1 LKTSLEDKAV
11 VKKTRSTPKRT
22 VELVESLEARLSE
35 LQELY
40 DLQFEATANLRD
52 KLTASK
58 RMRTV
63 LKQTRRLQQLIAE
76 SLAKLE

>member
-1 LKTSLEDKAV
+1 M
-11 VKKTRSTPKRT
+11 KKTAATLKRT
-22 VELVESLEARLSE
+22 AELAESLEARLNE
-35 LQELY
+35 LETLY
-40 DLQFEATANLRD
+40 DLQFESAANLRD

-63 LKQTRRLQQLIAE
+63 LKQCRRLQQLIAE